1 MTKNRDLKVHVRK
14 RMEKTGESYA
24 TALRHVEAAS
34 KQQPEQPAAK
44 TAEPATQEPP
54 TTGLALRAGGLRH
67 SWQAT
72 YRTEAPMD
80 GWFVLGM
87 NRDDHEVTVDR
98 TQGHSTSS
106 SALIRSR
113 DSSVTSPTLVTQHFL
128 AHDYHGQ
135 RLRLSA
141 WLKCEDVTRSALLWM
156 LLEDNTRLL
165 LFTTA
170 TPVTGTTDWTRRE
183 IVYDIDTDATL
194 ISIGFE
200 LGGAGAAWLA
210 DVAVDVVGTEVRTT
224 GSRQLPSKP
233 KNLSFDE

>member
-1 MTKNRDLKVHVRK
+1 MTKNRDMKVLVRK

-24 TALRHVEAAS
+24 AALRHVEAA
-34 KQQPEQPAAK
+34 KDPPEEPSAAPA
-44 TAEPATQEPP
+44 TAEAREPQE
-54 TTGLALRAGGLRH
+54 LASRAGGLRH

-72 YRTEAPMD
+72 YRTAAPMD

-98 TQGHSTSS
+98 TQGHRTSS

-113 DSSVTSPTLVTQHFL
+113 DSSVTSATLVTQHFL
-128 AHDYHGQ
+128 ADEYHGQ

-141 WLKCEDVTRSALLWM
+141 WLKCETVTRSARLWM

-170 TPVTGTTDWTRRE
+170 MPVTGTTDWTRSE
-183 IVYDIDTDATL
+183 IVYDIDDEATL

-200 LGGAGAAWLA
+200 LEGAGAAWLA
-210 DVAVDVVGTEVRTT
+210 DVAVDVVGKEVRTT
-224 GSRQLPSKP
+224 GSRQIPSKP
-233 KNLSFDE
+233 RNLTFDE

>member
-1 MTKNRDLKVHVRK
+1 MTRNRDLKVLVRK

-24 TALRHVEAAS
+24 TALRHLEAA
-34 KQQPEQPAAK
+34 KPVGPAQAQAQPTEAGP
-44 TAEPATQEPP
+44 
-54 TTGLALRAGGLRH
+54 LALRAGGLRH

-72 YRTEAPMD
+72 YRAEAPMD

-98 TQGHSTSS
+98 TQGHTTSS
-106 SALIRSR
+106 SARIRSR
-113 DSSVTSPTLVTQHFL
+113 DASVTSSTLVTQHFL

-141 WLKCEDVTRSALLWM
+141 WLKCEDVTGGAVLWM
-156 LLEDNTRLL
+156 LLEDNARLL

-170 TPVTGTTDWTRRE
+170 TPVTGTTEWTHRE
-183 IVYDIDTDATL
+183 IVYDIDDEATL

-200 LGGAGAAWLA
+200 LRGAGAAWLA
-210 DVAVDVVGTEVRTT
+210 DVAIDVVGNEVRTT

-233 KNLSFDE
+233 KNLGFDE

>member
-1 MTKNRDLKVHVRK
+1 MTKKRDLKVVVRK

-24 TALRHVEAAS
+24 AALRHVD
-34 KQQPEQPAAK
+34 AAK
-44 TAEPATQEPP
+44 EPPEPQEPP
-54 TTGLALRAGGLRH
+54 EKGPLALRAGGLRH
-67 SWQAT
+67 TWQAT

-87 NRDDHEVTVDR
+87 NRDDHAVTVDR

-106 SALIRSR
+106 SAMIRSR

-128 AHDYHGQ
+128 AHEYHGK
-135 RLRLSA
+135 RVRLSA
-141 WLKCEDVTRSALLWM
+141 WLKCENVTRAAVLWM

-170 TPVTGTTDWTRRE
+170 PSVTGTTDWTRRE
-183 IVYDIDTDATL
+183 IVYDIDNEATL

-200 LGGAGAAWLA
+200 LGGAGATWLA

-224 GSRQLPSKP
+224 GSRQIPSTP
-233 KNLSFDE
+233 KNLSFEDSID